1 MSAVLHAH
9 AQAPTSRFTS
19 GTYPAN
25 LSASMNKV
33 FDNFGVEGAR

>member
-1 MSAVLHAH
+1 MSAVWHAC
-9 AQAPTSRFTS
+9 AEQPVGRFTS
-19 GTYPAN
+19 VAYPAN